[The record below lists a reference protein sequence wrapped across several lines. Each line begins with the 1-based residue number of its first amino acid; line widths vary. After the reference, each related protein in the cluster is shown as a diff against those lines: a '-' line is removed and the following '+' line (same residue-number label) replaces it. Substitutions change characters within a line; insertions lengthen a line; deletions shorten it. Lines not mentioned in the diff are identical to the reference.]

1 MAEFL
6 IIAVALFFVGMGV
19 YGLAAP
25 ARLVAPFGLS
35 ADSPTSR
42 AEVRAVYG
50 GFGVA
55 VAALLVFAAF
65 DAYGIRSVA
74 SVTVA
79 VALLGMAFGR
89 IVSAVAEPADPLL
102 PRVVLLRGR
111 ARPGGTSA
119 LRGSPGLVTRRPQPR
134 SEHSGRQV
142 IFAAR
147 LRSSGDRAR
156 AF

>member
-6 IIAVALFFVGMGV
+6 IIAVALFFAGMGV

-25 ARLVAPFGLS
+25 ARLVAPFALS
-35 ADSPTSR
+35 ADSATSR

-55 VAALLVFAAF
+55 VAALLFFAAF
-65 DAYGIRSVA
+65 DAHGIRSAA

-89 IVSAVAEPADPLL
+89 IVSVVADRPTRFYPVWFYFVVELVLAGLL
-102 PRVVLLRGR
+102 LSG
-111 ARPGGTSA
+111 AA
-119 LRGSPGLVTRRPQPR
+119 LGS
-134 SEHSGRQV
+134 
-142 IFAAR
+142 
-147 LRSSGDRAR
+147 
-156 AF
+156 

>member
-6 IIAVALFFVGMGV
+6 IIAVALFFAGMGV

-89 IVSAVAEPADPLL
+89 IVSAVADRPTRFYPVWFYFVVELVLAGLL
-102 PRVVLLRGR
+102 L
-111 ARPGGTSA
+111 SA
-119 LRGSPGLVTRRPQPR
+119 AALGS
-134 SEHSGRQV
+134 
-142 IFAAR
+142 
-147 LRSSGDRAR
+147 
-156 AF
+156 

>member
-6 IIAVALFFVGMGV
+6 IIAVALFFAGMGV
-19 YGLAAP
+19 YGLAVP

-35 ADSPTSR
+35 ADSATSR
-42 AEVRAVYG
+42 SEVRAVYG

-55 VAALLVFAAF
+55 VAALLFFAAF

-89 IVSAVAEPADPLL
+89 IVAALTDRPTRFYPVWFYFVVEIVLAGLLLCAAVL
-102 PRVVLLRGR
+102 
-111 ARPGGTSA
+111 
-119 LRGSPGLVTRRPQPR
+119 GS
-134 SEHSGRQV
+134 
-142 IFAAR
+142 
-147 LRSSGDRAR
+147 
-156 AF
+156 

>member
-6 IIAVALFFVGMGV
+6 IIAVALFFAGMGV

-35 ADSPTSR
+35 ADSATSR

-55 VAALLVFAAF
+55 VAALLFFAAF

-89 IVSAVAEPADPLL
+89 IVSAVADRPTRFYPVWFYFVVELVLSGLL
-102 PRVVLLRGR
+102 L
-111 ARPGGTSA
+111 SA
-119 LRGSPGLVTRRPQPR
+119 AAVGS
-134 SEHSGRQV
+134 
-142 IFAAR
+142 
-147 LRSSGDRAR
+147 
-156 AF
+156 

>member
-6 IIAVALFFVGMGV
+6 IIAVALFFAGMGV

-25 ARLVAPFGLS
+25 ARLVAPFALS
-35 ADSPTSR
+35 ADSATSR

-55 VAALLVFAAF
+55 VAALLFFAAF

-89 IVSAVAEPADPLL
+89 IASAVADRPTRFYPVWFYFVVELVLSGLL
-102 PRVVLLRGR
+102 L
-111 ARPGGTSA
+111 SA
-119 LRGSPGLVTRRPQPR
+119 AAVGS
-134 SEHSGRQV
+134 
-142 IFAAR
+142 
-147 LRSSGDRAR
+147 
-156 AF
+156 

>member
-6 IIAVALFFVGMGV
+6 IIAVALFFAGMGV
-19 YGLAAP
+19 YGLAVP

-35 ADSPTSR
+35 ADSATSR
-42 AEVRAVYG
+42 SEVRAVYG

-55 VAALLVFAAF
+55 VAALLFFAAF

-89 IVSAVAEPADPLL
+89 IVSAVADRPTRFYPVWFYFVVELVLAGLL
-102 PRVVLLRGR
+102 L
-111 ARPGGTSA
+111 SA
-119 LRGSPGLVTRRPQPR
+119 AGLGS
-134 SEHSGRQV
+134 
-142 IFAAR
+142 
-147 LRSSGDRAR
+147 
-156 AF
+156 

>member
-6 IIAVALFFVGMGV
+6 IIVVALFFAGMGV

-25 ARLVAPFGLS
+25 GLLVAPFCLA
-35 ADSPTSR
+35 ADSATAR

-55 VAALLVFAAF
+55 TAGLLFFAAF

-74 SVTVA
+74 ALTVA

-89 IVSAVAEPADPLL
+89 IVSAVADRP
-102 PRVVLLRGR
+102 PRFYPVWFYFVVEVVLAGLLL
-111 ARPGGTSA
+111 AA
-119 LRGSPGLVTRRPQPR
+119 AAVGS
-134 SEHSGRQV
+134 
-142 IFAAR
+142 
-147 LRSSGDRAR
+147 
-156 AF
+156 

>member
-6 IIAVALFFVGMGV
+6 IIAVALFFAGMGV
-19 YGLAAP
+19 YGLAVP

-35 ADSPTSR
+35 ADSATSR
-42 AEVRAVYG
+42 SEVRAVYG

-55 VAALLVFAAF
+55 VAALLFFAAF

-89 IVSAVAEPADPLL
+89 IVSAVADRPTRFYPVWFYFVVELVLSGLL
-102 PRVVLLRGR
+102 L
-111 ARPGGTSA
+111 SA
-119 LRGSPGLVTRRPQPR
+119 AAVGS
-134 SEHSGRQV
+134 
-142 IFAAR
+142 
-147 LRSSGDRAR
+147 
-156 AF
+156 

>member
-6 IIAVALFFVGMGV
+6 IIAVALFFAGMGV
-19 YGLAAP
+19 YGLAVP

-35 ADSPTSR
+35 ADSATSR
-42 AEVRAVYG
+42 SEVRAVYG

-55 VAALLVFAAF
+55 VAALLFFAAF

-89 IVSAVAEPADPLL
+89 VVSAVADRPTRFYPVWFYFVVELVLAGLL
-102 PRVVLLRGR
+102 L
-111 ARPGGTSA
+111 SA
-119 LRGSPGLVTRRPQPR
+119 AGLGS
-134 SEHSGRQV
+134 
-142 IFAAR
+142 
-147 LRSSGDRAR
+147 
-156 AF
+156 